1 MVGVK
6 EEGGGG
12 EGEKA
17 SGKLGGYIIMEI
29 FRKHVRSEDVDEIQ
43 SRQIST

>member
-12 EGEKA
+12 EKA
-17 SGKLGGYIIMEI
+17 SGKLGGYIMEI